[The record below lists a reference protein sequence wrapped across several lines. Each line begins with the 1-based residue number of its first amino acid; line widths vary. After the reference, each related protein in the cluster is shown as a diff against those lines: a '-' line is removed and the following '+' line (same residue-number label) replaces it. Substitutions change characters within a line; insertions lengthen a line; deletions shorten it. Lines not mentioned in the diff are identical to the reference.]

1 MDAIEQGYGPGD
13 WPVSYSACEDLKE
26 YLDEAGKPAQ
36 QHTFEAMATQLL
48 WEWTNRRFG
57 TDIVSLR
64 PEPLAAAQPS
74 TYQWI
79 PRRLTSFAPVR
90 LGGVLHNVVCGT
102 CSAQG
107 LVGQC
112 ACSGGCRAITLPG
125 PVYRVH
131 KVTVHGKALPEDA
144 YKLVNRSTLLL
155 TGRTATPGTEVPPVF
170 PSVQDLSRDVTEEG
184 TWEIRYS
191 RGVPVPEGGQIAAG
205 VLALELA
212 KAACMDRDCALPARL
227 QSVTRQG
234 VTVQVQD
241 EFDDMQEGRTGIW
254 LVDSWVASIR
264 KPRQAGRVYN
274 PDAFRRSHSMRPGGV
289 IW

>member
-1 MDAIEQGYGPGD
+1 MDVVEQGYGPGD

-26 YLDEAGKPAQ
+26 YLDEAGRPEQ
-36 QHTFEAMATQLL
+36 QDTFEAMATQLL
-48 WEWTNRRFG
+48 WEWTGRRFG

-64 PEPLAAAQPS
+64 PEPLAGHRQPTYRGTPYLRS
-74 TYQWI
+74 T
-79 PRRLTSFAPVR
+79 FAPVR
-90 LGGVLHNVVCGT
+90 LGGALHDVVCGV
-102 CSAQG
+102 CG
-107 LVGQC
+107 PVCVC
-112 ACSGGCRAITLPG
+112 AHGCRSIVLPG
-125 PVYRVH
+125 NVYRVH
-131 KVTVHGKALPEDA
+131 QIRIDGRVLPSDA
-144 YKLVNRSTLLL
+144 YRVYNRSTVVL
-155 TGRTATPGTEVPPVF
+155 TGRTSSPGTEVPAVF
-170 PSVQDLSRDVTEEG
+170 PQVQDLSRDVTEEG

-264 KPRQAGRVYN
+264 KPRQVARAYN
-274 PDAFRRSHSMRPGGV
+274 PDDYVRRQPASPSRWGSV

>member
-1 MDAIEQGYGPGD
+1 MDVVEQGYGPGD

-26 YLDEAGKPAQ
+26 YLDEAGRPEQ
-36 QHTFEAMATQLL
+36 QDTFEAMATQLL
-48 WEWTNRRFG
+48 WEWTGRRFG

-64 PEPLAAAQPS
+64 PEPLAGHQQPTYRGTSYLRS
-74 TYQWI
+74 T
-79 PRRLTSFAPVR
+79 FAPVR
-90 LGGVLHNVVCGT
+90 MGGALHDVVCGV
-102 CSAQG
+102 CG
-107 LVGQC
+107 PVCVC
-112 ACSGGCRAITLPG
+112 AHGCKAIVLPG
-125 PVYRVH
+125 NVYRVH
-131 KVTVHGKALPEDA
+131 QIRIDGRVLPSDA
-144 YKLVNRSTLLL
+144 YRVYNRSTVVL
-155 TGRTATPGTEVPPVF
+155 TGRTSQPGTEVPAVF

-191 RGVPVPEGGQIAAG
+191 KGVPVPEGGQIAAG

-241 EFDDMQEGRTGIW
+241 EFDDMLEGRTGIW

-264 KPRQAGRVYN
+264 KPRQVARAYN
-274 PDAFRRSHSMRPGGV
+274 PDDYVRRQPASPSRWGSV

>member
-1 MDAIEQGYGPGD
+1 MDAIDQGYGPGD

-36 QHTFEAMATQLL
+36 RHTFEAMATQLL
-48 WEWTNRRFG
+48 WEWTGRRFG
-57 TDIVSLR
+57 TDIVTIR
-64 PEPLAAAQPS
+64 PEPADRVPPS
-74 TYQWI
+74 TYQSQ
-79 PRRLTSFAPVR
+79 RYLRSFLPFR
-90 LGGVLHNVVCGT
+90 LGGVLHDVVCGLCGPMCT
-102 CSAQG
+102 H
-107 LVGQC
+107 L
-112 ACSGGCRAITLPG
+112 SGTPAIRLPG
-125 PVYRVH
+125 NVHRVH
-131 KVTVHGKALPEDA
+131 RVTVDGQVLPEDA
-144 YKLVNRSTLLL
+144 YRVINRAVLQL
-155 TGRTATPGTEVPPVF
+155 TGRTTQPGIEVPLVF
-170 PSVQDLSRDVTEEG
+170 PPVQDLSRDITEEG

-264 KPRQAGRVYN
+264 KPRQVGRVYN
-274 PDAFRRSHSMRPGGV
+274 PDSFRRSHSQRPGGV

>member
-1 MDAIEQGYGPGD
+1 MQDIDRGYGPGD

-48 WEWTNRRFG
+48 WEWTGRRFG
-57 TDIVSLR
+57 TDIVVIR
-64 PEPLAAAQPS
+64 PEPADSVPPP
-74 TYQWI
+74 TYQFQHYHRGFL
-79 PRRLTSFAPVR
+79 PFR
-90 LGGVLHNVVCGT
+90 LGGVLYHVTCGL
-102 CSAQG
+102 C
-107 LVGQC
+107 GQLC
-112 ACSGGCRAITLPG
+112 THTEGTPAIRLPG
-125 PVYRVH
+125 NVHRVH
-131 KVTVHGKALPEDA
+131 QVVIDGQVLPEDSYRVINHA
-144 YKLVNRSTLLL
+144 VLQL
-155 TGRTATPGTEVPPVF
+155 TGRTSQPGTEVPLVF
-170 PSVQDLSRDVTEEG
+170 PSVQDLSRPTTEEG

-191 RGVPVPEGGQIAAG
+191 QGVPVPEGGQVAAG

-241 EFDDMQEGRTGIW
+241 DFDEVQEGRTGIW

-264 KPRQAGRVYN
+264 KPRQAARAYN
-274 PDAFRRSHSMRPGGV
+274 PDDYVRHQPTGRSSGV